1 MSSTATVTPVTGE
14 NPDIETFI
22 SNSHLVSEKHESF
35 RREIRAFLDE
45 KIEPISA
52 RYEAEEKFPRELL
65 LGEMAERGF
74 LGLPFPKEYGGRG
87 EDAVSLA
94 ILIEE
99 CSRAW
104 GSLGIILAAH
114 IGLGSNPIFA
124 FGNEEQKKKYL
135 TPLAQGKR
143 LGGYGLTE
151 PQAGSDSGATKTRAE
166 FDGTHW
172 VLNGAKAWCTNATEA
187 YSYVVSAVT
196 DPDAGH
202 RGISAFIVEKDFP
215 GFSFGKKEDK
225 AGLRASATG
234 TLLFDN
240 CRVPAENLLGKE
252 GHGFKYFMQT
262 LDGGRITIGAMALGL
277 AQCALDEVIRVLR
290 EENLMEDLWENE
302 YRLAPLAEIATDVA
316 AARHMIYNA
325 ALQKEALP
333 RWTLDGAFAKF
344 FASEIAMRATDKA
357 VEHLA
362 DLGLQMNSKI
372 NRAFRDTK
380 LTTIGEGTNEIH
392 RVVIARE
399 ILKKFI

>member
-1 MSSTATVTPVTGE
+1 MTSATTMEPMTSFLSE
-14 NPDIETFI
+14 
-22 SNSHLVSEKHESF
+22 SNLQTDEHREF
-35 RREIRAFLDE
+35 RKELRVFLDE
-45 KIEPISA
+45 HVEPIA
-52 RYEAEEKFPRELL
+52 EEYERTEKFPSELL
-65 LGEMAERGF
+65 LGAMAQRGY
-74 LGLPFPKEYGGRG
+74 LGLPFPEEYGGAG
-87 EDAVSLA
+87 KDALSLA

-99 CSRAW
+99 TSRVW

-151 PQAGSDSGATKTRAE
+151 PQAGSDSGATKTNAV

-172 VLNGAKAWCTNATEA
+172 VLNGSKAWCTNATEA

-196 DPDAGH
+196 NPDAGH
-202 RGISAFIVEKDFP
+202 RGISAFIVERDLP

-225 AGLRASATG
+225 TGLRASATG

-240 CRVPAENLLGKE
+240 VRVPAENLLGEE
-252 GHGFKYFMQT
+252 GMGFKYFMHT

-277 AQCALDEVIRVLR
+277 AQCALDEIIRVLKD
-290 EENLMEDLWENE
+290 ENLTRDLWENE

-316 AARHMIYNA
+316 AARHMIYNGA
-325 ALQKEALP
+325 IQKEKLK

-357 VEHLA
+357 VEHLG
-362 DLGLQMNSKI
+362 DLGLQMNSKVS
-372 NRAFRDTK
+372 RAFRDTK

-399 ILKKFI
+399 ILKKFA

>member
-1 MSSTATVTPVTGE
+1 MSSTATMESTE
-14 NPDIETFI
+14 SF
-22 SNSHLVSEKHESF
+22 VSESHMLNDEHKALRKEF
-35 RREIRAFLDE
+35 RDFLNE
-45 KIEPISA
+45 HVEPI
-52 RYEAEEKFPRELL
+52 AEEYERTERFPRELL
-65 LGEMAERGF
+65 LGAMAERGY
-74 LGLPFPKEYGGRG
+74 LGLPFETQYGGRG
-87 EDAVSLA
+87 LDAISLA
-94 ILIEE
+94 MLVEE
-99 CSRAW
+99 CSRTW
-104 GSLGIILAAH
+104 GSLGIIMAAH
-114 IGLGSNPIFA
+114 IGLGSNPIA
-124 FGNEEQKKKYL
+124 AWGTHEQKLKYL
-135 TPLAQGKR
+135 TPLAKGER

-151 PQAGSDSGATKTRAE
+151 PQAGSDSGATKTTAV

-172 VLNGAKAWCTNATEA
+172 VLNGTKAWCTNATEA
-187 YSYVVSAVT
+187 HSYVISAVT
-196 DPDAGH
+196 DPDKGH

-234 TLLFDN
+234 ILIFED
-240 CRVPAENLLGKE
+240 CKVPAENLLGE
-252 GHGFKYFMQT
+252 RGMGFKYFMQT

-277 AQCALDEVIRVLR
+277 AQSALDEVIKVLK

-325 ALQKEALP
+325 ALQKQNLP

-357 VEHLA
+357 VEHLSH
-362 DLGLQMNSKI
+362 LGLSMNSKI
-372 NRAFRDTK
+372 SRAFRDTK

-399 ILKKFI
+399 ILKTLA

>member
-1 MSSTATVTPVTGE
+1 MSSVTTVPAMTS
-14 NPDIETFI
+14 F
-22 SNSHLVSEKHESF
+22 VSDSYLLGDEHRQF
-35 RREIRAFLDE
+35 REEIRSFLLE
-45 KIEPISA
+45 NVEPI
-52 RYEAEEKFPRELL
+52 AEEYESTERFPRELL
-65 LGEMAERGF
+65 LGKMAAAGY
-74 LGLPFPKEYGGRG
+74 LGLPFPQEYGGQG
-87 EDAVSLA
+87 KDSVMLA
-94 ILIEE
+94 ILVEE
-99 CSRAW
+99 CSRTW
-104 GSLGIILAAH
+104 GSLGIIMAAH

-124 FGNEEQKKKYL
+124 FGSEEQKKKYL
-135 TPLAQGKR
+135 TPLAKGER

-151 PQAGSDSGATKTRAE
+151 PQAGSDSGATKTKAE

-187 YSYVVSAVT
+187 HSYVVSAVT

-202 RGISAFIVEKDFP
+202 RGISAFIVERDFP

-225 AGLRASATG
+225 IGLRASATG

-240 CRVPAENLLGKE
+240 CRVPAENMLGE
-252 GHGFKYFMQT
+252 RGMGFKYFMQT

-277 AQCALDEVIRVLR
+277 AQCALDEVIAVLR
-290 EENLMEDLWENE
+290 EENLTRDLWENE

-325 ALQKEALP
+325 ALEKQHME

-357 VEHLA
+357 VEHLGF
-362 DLGLQMNSKI
+362 LGLKMNSKVS
-372 NRAFRDTK
+372 RAFRDTK

-399 ILKKFI
+399 ILKKFV

>member
-1 MSSTATVTPVTGE
+1 MSSAATME
-14 NPDIETFI
+14 QMYTFV
-22 SNSHLVSEKHESF
+22 SGSHLMTDKHREF
-35 RREIRAFLDE
+35 RREIRSFLE
-45 KIEPISA
+45 EHVEPMA
-52 RYEAEEKFPRELL
+52 AEYEAKAKFPRELL
-65 LGEMAERGF
+65 LGKMAEKGY

-87 EDAVSLA
+87 EDSLTTA
-94 ILIEE
+94 MFVEE
-99 CSRAW
+99 CSRTW
-104 GSLGIILAAH
+104 GSLGIIMAAH

-124 FGNEEQKKKYL
+124 FGSEEQKKKYL
-135 TPLAQGKR
+135 TPLAKGER

-151 PQAGSDSGATKTRAE
+151 PQAGSDSGATKTNAE

-172 VLNGAKAWCTNATEA
+172 ILNGQKAWCTNATEGH
-187 YSYVVSAVT
+187 SYVVSAVT
-196 DPDAGH
+196 DPEAGH
-202 RGISAFIVEKDFP
+202 RGISAFIVEQDFP

-225 AGLRASATG
+225 TGLRASATG
-234 TLLFDN
+234 QLIFDD
-240 CRVPAENLLGKE
+240 CKVPAENMLGE
-252 GHGFKYFMQT
+252 RGMGFKYFMAT

-277 AQCALDEVIRVLR
+277 AQCVLDEMIRVLS
-290 EENLMEDLWENE
+290 EENLTRDLWENE

-325 ALQKEALP
+325 ALQKDALP

-362 DLGLQMNSKI
+362 DLGLQMNSKVS
-372 NRAFRDTK
+372 RAFRDTK

-399 ILKKFI
+399 ILKQFA

>member
-1 MSSTATVTPVTGE
+1 MSSAATIQPMTSFVSE
-14 NPDIETFI
+14 
-22 SNSHLVSEKHESF
+22 SHLLTDGHRAF
-35 RREIRAFLDE
+35 RNELRAFLDE
-45 KIEPISA
+45 HVEPIA
-52 RYEAEEKFPRELL
+52 AEYEASERFPRELL
-65 LGEMAERGF
+65 LGKMAEKGY
-74 LGLPFPKEYGGRG
+74 LGLPFPAEYGGRG

-94 ILIEE
+94 MLVEE
-99 CSRAW
+99 CSRSW
-104 GSLGIILAAH
+104 GSLGIIVAAH

-135 TPLAQGKR
+135 TPLAKGER

-151 PQAGSDSGATKTRAE
+151 PQAGSDSGATKTNAV

-172 VLNGAKAWCTNATEA
+172 IVNGAKAWCTNATEA
-187 YSYVVSAVT
+187 HSYVVSAVT

-202 RGISAFIVEKDFP
+202 RGISAFIIEQDCP

-225 AGLRASATG
+225 TGLRASATG
-234 TLLFDN
+234 QLILED
-240 CRVPAENLLGKE
+240 CRVPAENMLGE
-252 GHGFKYFMQT
+252 RGMGFKYFMQT

-277 AQCALDEVIRVLR
+277 AQSALDELIRILKQ
-290 EENLMEDLWENE
+290 EGLMRDLWENE

-325 ALQKEALP
+325 ALQKQHLE

-344 FASEIAMRATDKA
+344 FASEVAMRATDKA

-362 DLGLQMNSKI
+362 DLGLQMNSKVS
-372 NRAFRDTK
+372 RAFRDAK

-399 ILKKFI
+399 ILKQFT

>member
-1 MSSTATVTPVTGE
+1 MSSAVTAQPMKS
-14 NPDIETFI
+14 FI
-22 SNSHLVSEKHESF
+22 SESHLLQDEH
-35 RREIRAFLDE
+35 RELRQELQAFLGEYVD
-45 KIEPISA
+45 PISEE
-52 RYEAEEKFPRELL
+52 YEAGERFPRELL
-65 LGEMAERGF
+65 LGEMAQRGY
-74 LGLPFPKEYGGRG
+74 LGLPFPKEYGGQG
-87 EDAVSLA
+87 KDAVSLA
-94 ILIEE
+94 ILVEE

-104 GSLGIILAAH
+104 GSLGIIMAAH

-135 TPLAQGKR
+135 TPLARGER

-151 PQAGSDSGATKTRAE
+151 PQAGSDSGATKTKAE

-187 YSYVVSAVT
+187 ESYVVSAVT
-196 DPDAGH
+196 DPEAGH
-202 RGISAFIVEKDFP
+202 NGISAFIVERGFP

-240 CRVPAENLLGKE
+240 CRVPAENLLGE
-252 GHGFKYFMQT
+252 RGMGFKYFMQT

-277 AQCALDEVIRVLR
+277 AQCALDEMIQVLKG
-290 EENLMEDLWENE
+290 ENLMDDLWANE

-325 ALQKEALP
+325 ALQKQHLK
-333 RWTLDGAFAKF
+333 RWTLDGAYAKF

-362 DLGLQMNSKI
+362 ELGLQMNSKVS
-372 NRAFRDTK
+372 RAFRDTK

-399 ILKKFI
+399 ILKKFV

>member
-1 MSSTATVTPVTGE
+1 MTSATTMEPMTSFLSE
-14 NPDIETFI
+14 
-22 SNSHLVSEKHESF
+22 SNLQTDEHREF
-35 RREIRAFLDE
+35 RKELRVFLDE
-45 KIEPISA
+45 HVEPIA
-52 RYEAEEKFPRELL
+52 EEYERTEKFPSELL
-65 LGEMAERGF
+65 LGAMAQRGY
-74 LGLPFPKEYGGRG
+74 LGLPFPEEYGGAG
-87 EDAVSLA
+87 KDALSLA

-99 CSRAW
+99 TSRVW

-124 FGNEEQKKKYL
+124 FGNEERKKKYL

-151 PQAGSDSGATKTRAE
+151 PQAGSDSGATKTNAV

-172 VLNGAKAWCTNATEA
+172 VLNGSKAWCTNATEA

-196 DPDAGH
+196 NPDAGH
-202 RGISAFIVEKDFP
+202 RGISAFIVERDLP

-225 AGLRASATG
+225 TGLRASATG

-240 CRVPAENLLGKE
+240 VRVPAENLLGEE
-252 GHGFKYFMQT
+252 GMGFKYFMHT

-277 AQCALDEVIRVLR
+277 AQCALDEIIRVLKD
-290 EENLMEDLWENE
+290 ENLTRDLWENE

-316 AARHMIYNA
+316 AARHMIYNGA
-325 ALQKEALP
+325 IQKEKLK

-357 VEHLA
+357 VEHLG
-362 DLGLQMNSKI
+362 DLGLQMNSKVS
-372 NRAFRDTK
+372 RAFRDTK

-399 ILKKFI
+399 ILKKFA

>member
-1 MSSTATVTPVTGE
+1 MSSVQTLQPMTSFVS
-14 NPDIETFI
+14 D
-22 SNSHLVSEKHESF
+22 SHLLTDKHREF
-35 RREIRAFLDE
+35 RAELKAFLDE
-45 KIEPISA
+45 HVEEIAAE
-52 RYEAEEKFPRELL
+52 YEATERFPRELL
-65 LGEMAERGF
+65 LEKMAPKGY
-74 LGLPFPKEYGGRG
+74 LGLPFPKEFGGRG
-87 EDAVSLA
+87 EDSLSLA
-94 ILIEE
+94 ILVEE
-99 CSRAW
+99 CSRTW

-135 TPLAQGKR
+135 TPLAQGER

-151 PQAGSDSGATKTRAE
+151 PSAGSDSGATKTTAV

-172 VLNGAKAWCTNATEA
+172 VLNGSKAWCTNATEA

-196 DPDAGH
+196 NPEAGH
-202 RGISAFIVEKDFP
+202 RGISAFIVERDFP

-225 AGLRASATG
+225 MGLRASATG
-234 TLLFDN
+234 TLIFDN
-240 CRVPAENLLGKE
+240 CRVPAENLLGEE
-252 GHGFKYFMQT
+252 GMGFKYFMQT

-277 AQCALDEVIRVLR
+277 AQCALDEVLR
-290 EENLMEDLWENE
+290 TLKETELKDDLWENE
-302 YRLAPLAEIATDVA
+302 YRMAPIAEIATDVA

-325 ALQKEALP
+325 AIQKQNLK

-357 VEHLA
+357 VEYLA
-362 DLGLQMNSKI
+362 EMGLTMNSKVS
-372 NRAFRDTK
+372 RAFRDTK

-399 ILKKFI
+399 ILKKIAK

>member
-1 MSSTATVTPVTGE
+1 MSSATSTELIPSFVSE
-14 NPDIETFI
+14 
-22 SNSHLVSEKHESF
+22 SHLMTDQHRAF
-35 RREIRAFLDE
+35 RQELRAFLDQHV
-45 KIEPISA
+45 EPIA
-52 RYEAEEKFPRELL
+52 EEYEAGERFPAELL
-65 LGEMAERGF
+65 LGPMAERGY
-74 LGLPFPKEYGGRG
+74 LGLPFPREYGGAG
-87 EDAVSLA
+87 KDAVSLA
-94 ILIEE
+94 ILVEE
-99 CSRAW
+99 TSRVW

-124 FGNEEQKKKYL
+124 FGNEDQKKKYL

-151 PQAGSDSGATKTRAE
+151 PQAGSDSGATKTNAV

-196 DPDAGH
+196 DPAAGH
-202 RGISAFIVEKDFP
+202 RGISAFIIEKDFP

-225 AGLRASATG
+225 TGLRASATG

-240 CRVPAENLLGKE
+240 CRVPAENLLGEE
-252 GHGFKYFMQT
+252 GMGFKYFMNT

-277 AQCALDEVIRVLR
+277 AQCALDEMIRVLK
-290 EENLMEDLWENE
+290 EENLTRDLWENE
-302 YRLAPLAEIATDVA
+302 YRLAPLAEIATEVA
-316 AARHMIYNA
+316 AARHMIYNG
-325 ALQKEALP
+325 ALQKEKLD
-333 RWTLDGAFAKF
+333 RWTLDGALAKF

-362 DLGLQMNSKI
+362 ELGLQMNSKVS
-372 NRAFRDTK
+372 RAFRDAK

-399 ILKKFI
+399 ILKKFA